1 LEDEIASERVA
12 PFGRL
17 GYAEG
22 RDFSMTLK
30 RTWINEVKKQI
41 GTRVLLKGWVHTL
54 RPIGKL
60 KFIVLRD
67 RTGFVQAKLKGEK
80 SPAEELKEEA
90 AIQIIGTV
98 VQDPRAPEGIEID
111 VEELR
116 VLSSPVEVPPIQINR
131 PLDVIGVRLETALD
145 HRTVSLRHPEIGS
158 VFRVRAELIW
168 AFREYLRSQGFL
180 EVQTPKIVAA
190 GTEGGTALFPVQ
202 YFERTAYLAQSPQF
216 YKQMLVGAGYE
227 RVFEVGPVYRAEQHN
242 TVRHLN
248 EYISLDYEMG
258 FIDDFR
264 EITQVETEL
273 LRFMFEHIQRAC
285 PKELELYKAEVPKV
299 PKEIPHLTLAEGLH
313 ILKERYHKHCEGD
326 LDPEGEKK
334 LCEYTK
340 EELGSE
346 FVFVTHYPRATR
358 PMYAMPNEEDPTLT
372 NSFDLLCR
380 GLEITTGGQRIHL
393 YNMLVESIQSRGLN
407 PSDFDFYLEIFK
419 FGMPPHGGLAIGA
432 ERLTA
437 QLLNLTNIRE
447 ACFFPRDRTRIVP

>member
-1 LEDEIASERVA
+1 
-12 PFGRL
+12 
-17 GYAEG
+17 
-22 RDFSMTLK
+22 MTLK
-30 RTWINEVKKQI
+30 RTWVNEVKGHI
-41 GTRVLLKGWVHTL
+41 GQRVLLKGWIHTL

-60 KFIVLRD
+60 RFIVLRD

-80 SPAEELKEEA
+80 APTEELKEEA
-90 AIQIIGTV
+90 AIQIIGAV
-98 VQDPRAPEGIEID
+98 VQDQRAPDGIEVDIEQL
-111 VEELR
+111 VI
-116 VLSSPVEVPPIQINR
+116 LSSPVEPPPIQINR

-145 HRTVSLRHPEIGS
+145 HRTLSLRHPEIGS

-168 AFREYLRSQGFL
+168 AFREYLRGQGFL

-190 GTEGGTALFPVQ
+190 GTEGGTALFAVQ
-202 YFERTAYLAQSPQF
+202 YFEQTAYLAQSPQF

-242 TVRHLN
+242 TARHLN

-264 EITQVETEL
+264 EITQLETEL
-273 LRFMFEHIQRAC
+273 LRFMFEHIKRAC

-299 PKEIPHLTLAEGLH
+299 PKEIPHLTLAEAID
-313 ILKERYHKHCEGD
+313 ILKKRYNKHCESD
-326 LDPEGEKK
+326 LDPEGEKL

-340 EELGSE
+340 KELDSE

-380 GLEITTGGQRIHL
+380 GLEITTGGQRIHP
-393 YNMLVESIQSRGLN
+393 YNMLVESMRSRGLD
-407 PSDFDFYLEIFK
+407 PKSFEFYLEIFK
-419 FGMPPHGGLAIGA
+419 YGMPPHGGLAIGA

-437 QLLNLTNIRE
+437 QLLNLSNVRE
-447 ACFFPRDRTRIVP
+447 ASFFPRDRTRIVP